1 MYFTFF
7 HLLSDF
13 KGKSGSTFCL
23 LTVVFCLLHRNS
35 QIFQEN
41 FSCRVKKIDCTLL
54 QKMKLIHPFNLA
66 YMDTFSHFQNDCK
79 TLLRIYFVIIMV
91 VSAYIRRYNCS
102 LTDSFTGT
110 EEKLPQLNGR
120 HM

>member
-1 MYFTFF
+1 MKTMNFTFF

-54 QKMKLIHPFNLA
+54 QKNET
-66 YMDTFSHFQNDCK
+66 YTSFQFG
-79 TLLRIYFVIIMV
+79 LHG
-91 VSAYIRRYNCS
+91 YIS
-102 LTDSFTGT
+102 TI
-110 EEKLPQLNGR
+110 
-120 HM
+120 